1 MSEFVCVC
9 VCVWR
14 AHGNGVAWQESWEKE
29 SSVICGQRRV
39 EKYVKS
45 GHREKEKRMCE
56 LKL

>member
-1 MSEFVCVC
+1 MCVC

-45 GHREKEKRMCE
+45 GRREKEKRMCE